1 MTTTLGT
8 KARALIERPIIA
20 SVASVDPDG
29 GPQLTY
35 AQFLALDVGAARIA
49 AGGFAAACGGSARD
63 WRRAGGSA

>member
-29 GPQLTY
+29 GPQLTPVWID
-35 AQFLALDVGAARIA
+35 LDGNDLVFNAA
-49 AGGFAAACGGSARD
+49 
-63 WRRAGGSA
+63 